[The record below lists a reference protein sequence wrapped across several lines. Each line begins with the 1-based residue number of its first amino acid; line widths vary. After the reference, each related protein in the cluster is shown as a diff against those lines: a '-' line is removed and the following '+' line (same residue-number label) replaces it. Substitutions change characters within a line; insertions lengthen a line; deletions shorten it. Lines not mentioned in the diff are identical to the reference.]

1 MGTNNPINNKIF
13 GPNGG
18 LFLTGA
24 KFISA
29 FQKGIAIGTTDL
41 YTAPA
46 GKRAIVFPCYGANCN
61 TTAVNVSFTP
71 KIKSGGNYFFM
82 GATGVVAQGAAI
94 PTPTKN
100 GTFILEPGESASV
113 LIATSAV
120 NTFGY
125 SIIEFDSTIPLKTS
139 RVTGIASGNNTIY
152 TCPSNTLAFP
162 LDINGQMAMGAIG
175 SQLYYTNNSGG
186 IVTINWFMVNSGG
199 ATGAGN
205 NISGSNVVSNGT
217 FFTGGVSPGMVGL
230 SLGAGDSFVISTNSA
245 TAGQAAWVNVLECP
259 A

>member
-1 MGTNNPINNKIF
+1 MPTNNVINNNIF
-13 GPNGG
+13 GPDGG
-18 LFLTGA
+18 LNLTGF

-61 TTAVNVSFTP
+61 TTAVNVQMTP
-71 KIKSGGNYFFM
+71 KIKSGGNYYAM
-82 GATGVVAQGAAI
+82 GQSSINITQGAAI
-94 PTPTKN
+94 TTPNKN

-113 LIATSAV
+113 TVATSAV

-125 SIIEFDSTIPLKTS
+125 SIIEFDSTVSLKTS
-139 RVTGIASGNNTIY
+139 RVTAIAAANNTIY
-152 TCPSNTLAFP
+152 TCPANTLAFV
-162 LDINGQMAMGAIG
+162 LDINGQMALGTQG
-175 SQLYYTNNSGG
+175 GQVYYTNNSGG
-186 IVTINWFMVNSGG
+186 IVTRNWFMVNNGG

-205 NISGSNVVSNGT
+205 NVSGSSPISNLT
-217 FFTGGVSPGMVGL
+217 FDTGCLIGL
-230 SLGAGDSFVISTNSA
+230 TLSAGDTIVMSANSA
-245 TAGQAAWVNVLECP
+245 TAGQVAWVNVLECP